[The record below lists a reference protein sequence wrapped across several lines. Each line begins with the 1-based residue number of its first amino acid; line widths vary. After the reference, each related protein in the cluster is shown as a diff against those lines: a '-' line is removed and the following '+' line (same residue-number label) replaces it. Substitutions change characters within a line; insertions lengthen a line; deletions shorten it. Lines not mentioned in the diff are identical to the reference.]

1 MKHLILKI
9 SLLVFVVA
17 LITSVNTDL
26 EYPVTEDF
34 KAQAF
39 YFSKQRMDL
48 GKWGNQMT
56 EAQKMQ
62 IAQRLKNRLE
72 KTYVLSFDK
81 ETSYFYEEEK
91 IDAISGA
98 TDSWGKNFTQG
109 DQYKNIKENALV
121 QSQEFYGKQFLV
133 KDQLQV
139 IKWKMGKESKQ
150 IGQYLCFKATALIP
164 TKELTWFNFSWA
176 DLRSSSTKKTDSLD
190 VKSAEPVIEMTA
202 VEAWYTPKIPVSH
215 GPGEYWGL
223 PGLILEVSA
232 GNTTLLCSKIVM
244 NPQDKI
250 EIEAPSKGKE
260 ITKNDYQA
268 TIKGKMIEMRNN
280 RGRRRN

>member
-98 TDSWGKNFTQG
+98 TDSWGKNFTPG
-109 DQYKNIKENALV
+109 NQYKNIKTKT
-121 QSQEFYGKQFLV
+121 QIQTQEFYGKRFLV
-133 KDQLQV
+133 KDSILKIDWQLS
-139 IKWKMGKESKQ
+139 GETKQ
-150 IGQYLCFKATALIP
+150 IGNYTCFKANALVP
-164 TKELTWFNFSWA
+164 TNDLTWYAFSWDKMRSKEKEDETKQMELTQ
-176 DLRSSSTKKTDSLD
+176 
-190 VKSAEPVIEMTA
+190 
-202 VEAWYTPKIPVSH
+202 VEAWYTMQIPISN
-215 GPGEYWGL
+215 GPLEYSGL

-232 GNTTLLCSKIVM
+232 DDTTILCSKLII
-244 NPQDKI
+244 NPKEEI
-250 EIEAPSKGKE
+250 EIVVPDKGKE
-260 ITKNDYQA
+260 VSKQEYQE
-268 TIKGKMIEMRNN
+268 IVLVKMKEFRSN
-280 RGRRRN
+280 RTGRR